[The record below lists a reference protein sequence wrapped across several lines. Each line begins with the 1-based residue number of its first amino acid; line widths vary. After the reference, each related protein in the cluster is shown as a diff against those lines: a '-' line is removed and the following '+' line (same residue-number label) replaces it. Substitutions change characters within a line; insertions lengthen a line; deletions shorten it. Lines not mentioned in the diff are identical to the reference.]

1 MKLPML
7 TKHIDISKK
16 LKFVSNGILD
26 VVYDKYENK
35 PMILILPGGGYHH
48 LSPREAEPVANKFLE
63 FGYNVAILKYSV
75 APFQNPTQL
84 IEVEYALKYLHRK
97 FKNIFVM
104 GFSAGGHLAALA
116 GTSSLAKYIKGLIL
130 CYPVISFIKKP
141 HKGTV
146 QNFFNGQYTKKDLY
160 NYSIE
165 NRVTKDTPPTF
176 IWSTKKDKSVPYIH
190 TLLMIDALTSN
201 DVYNEFVIFETGQ
214 HGLALAD
221 ETAIKDGDTS
231 YINKEVSIWPTK
243 ANDFIKKVL
252 KYEEKND

>member
-26 VVYDKYENK
+26 VIYDKYENK

-75 APFQNPTQL
+75 SPFQNPTQL

-104 GFSAGGHLAALA
+104 GFSAGGHLVLSNACYYKEY
-116 GTSSLAKYIKGLIL
+116 GYDSKPDGLIL
-130 CYPVISFIKKP
+130 CYPVVSTAPGIAHDLSFKLLLDDDLNEASLDKLSLEKHIS
-141 HKGTV
+141 
-146 QNFFNGQYTKKDLY
+146 NDL
-160 NYSIE
+160 
-165 NRVTKDTPPTF
+165 PPVFLWHCFT
-176 IWSTKKDKSVPYIH
+176 DESVPV
-190 TLLMIDALTSN
+190 TNSLVLLNSLKK
-201 DVYNEFVIFETGQ
+201 YNIKTECHIFSEGV
-214 HGLALAD
+214 HGMSLSD
-221 ETAIKDGDTS
+221 ETTGILDSRKNNP
-231 YINKEVSIWPTK
+231 YVSRWFLMCIDW
-243 ANDFIKKVL
+243 L
-252 KYEEKND
+252 KHNFS

>member
-1 MKLPML
+1 M
-7 TKHIDISKK
+7 S
-16 LKFVSNGILD
+16 
-26 VVYDKYENK
+26 E
-35 PMILILPGGGYHH
+35 
-48 LSPREAEPVANKFLE
+48 
-63 FGYNVAILKYSV
+63 
-75 APFQNPTQL
+75 
-84 IEVEYALKYLHRK
+84 
-97 FKNIFVM
+97 
-104 GFSAGGHLAALA
+104 
-116 GTSSLAKYIKGLIL
+116 
-130 CYPVISFIKKP
+130 
-141 HKGTV
+141 
-146 QNFFNGQYTKKDLY
+146 YTKKDLY

-243 ANDFIKKVL
+243 ANEFIKKVL
-252 KYEEKND
+252 HHEEKND